1 MQHWSSFRNTTTRYI
16 RSSLFDIA
24 ESPQS
29 LDPQSSQAPAARTRD
44 GSLHSVVIHFV
55 RLYDSRI
62 RNYRYESEEKAERWS
77 LNL

>member
-24 ESPQS
+24 ESPP
-29 LDPQSSQAPAARTRD
+29 LTPQSSQAPAARTRD

-62 RNYRYESEEKAERWS
+62 GNYRYESEEKAERWS